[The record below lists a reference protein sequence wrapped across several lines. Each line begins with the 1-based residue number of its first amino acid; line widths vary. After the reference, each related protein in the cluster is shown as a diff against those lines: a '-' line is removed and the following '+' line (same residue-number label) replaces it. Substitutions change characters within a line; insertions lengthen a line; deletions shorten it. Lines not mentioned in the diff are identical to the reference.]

1 MSLPMP
7 PAGQSHGPDRDRH
20 GIGAGGATQHL
31 ARAAAKSRR
40 PWQDGGQRVQLDE
53 QGGIIIQTNKPSGWK
68 TTRRAA
74 ARPAKARRRH
84 SRAAA
89 AAVETTLIR
98 IAIRKLPI
106 P

>member
-53 QGGIIIQTNKPSGWK
+53 QGGIIIQTNKPPVAVGK
-68 TTRRAA
+68 PRAA
-74 ARPAKARRRH
+74 LRLDQRRLGEDILVPLR
-84 SRAAA
+84 RQWKQ
-89 AAVETTLIR
+89 R
-98 IAIRKLPI
+98 
-106 P
+106 

>member
-53 QGGIIIQTNKPSGWK
+53 QGGIIIQTNKPPVTVGK
-68 TTRRAA
+68 PRAA
-74 ARPAKARRRH
+74 LRLDQRRLGEDILVPLR
-84 SRAAA
+84 RQWKQ
-89 AAVETTLIR
+89 R
-98 IAIRKLPI
+98 
-106 P
+106 